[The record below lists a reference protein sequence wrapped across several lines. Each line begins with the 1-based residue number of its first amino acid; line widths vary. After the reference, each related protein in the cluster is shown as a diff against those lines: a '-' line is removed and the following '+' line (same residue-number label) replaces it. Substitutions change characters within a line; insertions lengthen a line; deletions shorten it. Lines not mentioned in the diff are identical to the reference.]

1 MLDVW
6 AEPPATMH
14 GASNWRIQCHD
25 SRAMSHIAG
34 CCHRANS
41 MACHTRATYHIAGC
55 CYNSRATGYIAG
67 CSHLSKS
74 VSWSCHIA
82 GCNNSIRHI
91 ENRLPYFF
99 LFLMQ
104 VRLWRAAAFI
114 SSPIHLFVDFFVI
127 LYSSIILTLTGS
139 TFLLALYMVCA
150 QCCWFYF
157 SKSAASDI

>member
-1 MLDVW
+1 MSDVW
-6 AEPPATMH
+6 AEPPATIH

-41 MACHTRATYHIAGC
+41 MACHPRATYHTAGC
-55 CYNSRATGYIAG
+55 CHRAGAVTCRNQCHDHATLQGVTIPSAI
-67 CSHLSKS
+67 LKI
-74 VSWSCHIA
+74 VCHI
-82 GCNNSIRHI
+82 
-91 ENRLPYFF
+91 F